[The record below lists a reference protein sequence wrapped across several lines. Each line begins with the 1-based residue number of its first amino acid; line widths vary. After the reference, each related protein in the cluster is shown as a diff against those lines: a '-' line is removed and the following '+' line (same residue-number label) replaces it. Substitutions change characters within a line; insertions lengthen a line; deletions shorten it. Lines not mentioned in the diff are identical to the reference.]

1 MNARCA
7 PQPILNAHPPDQRPQ
22 IHVDSGRPSRLLHLG
37 SDDRDGLQNRRKPA
51 IQLDEEQPIAVGEID
66 ATAYPA
72 LQNDQL
78 LPERD
83 VLGSLKVALGLT
95 AQWKV
100 VARQLC

>member
-1 MNARCA
+1 LRDFHRQYRRKPAY
-7 PQPILNAHPPDQRPQ
+7 Q
-22 IHVDSGRPSRLLHLG
+22 HLG
-37 SDDRDGLQNRRKPA
+37 SDDRDGVQNRRKLA

-66 ATAYPA
+66 ATAYPP

-83 VLGSLKVALGLT
+83 ALGLKGALGLT
-95 AQWKV
+95 AQWEV